1 MSKQR
6 LQRALV
12 YLGVLLFG
20 VAVSLTPTDSPAPAG
35 AQSAEATAA
44 IEYGISLGL
53 PPAWAWRVAFCESRH
68 DPWAYNRWSGA
79 SGLFQFLPQTWAV
92 TPQGRAGLSPFDPYA
107 NAAAAAWLF
116 HHGGPGHWSCR

>member
-1 MSKQR
+1 MRKR
-6 LQRALV
+6 LQRTLV

-20 VAVSLTPTDSPAPAG
+20 VAVSLTPTDSPVE
-35 AQSAEATAA
+35 AQSPVAADA

-53 PPAWAWRVAFCESRH
+53 PPAWAYRVAWCESRYQ
-68 DPWAYNRWSGA
+68 PAAYNRWSGA
-79 SGLFQFLPQTWAV
+79 SGLFQFVPRTWAA